1 MLSVISY
8 QPIKLQVE
16 NIQNAY
22 GLLHAATKIKIL
34 HLNMHAWGL
43 ATGDEHSIIMRK
55 FHVFIMCQFIK
66 YIGFKALRIYRN
78 SGNILKK
85 SYCLF

>member
-1 MLSVISY
+1 MYRAAYGCFIYNIDVVSY

-34 HLNMHAWGL
+34 HLNMHAWG
-43 ATGDEHSIIMRK
+43 
-55 FHVFIMCQFIK
+55 
-66 YIGFKALRIYRN
+66 
-78 SGNILKK
+78 
-85 SYCLF
+85 

>member
-1 MLSVISY
+1 MRYMKKCIELFIYAAYGAAYGCFIYNIDVVSY

-34 HLNMHAWGL
+34 HLNMHAWG
-43 ATGDEHSIIMRK
+43 
-55 FHVFIMCQFIK
+55 
-66 YIGFKALRIYRN
+66 
-78 SGNILKK
+78 
-85 SYCLF
+85 

>member
-1 MLSVISY
+1 MQYICKNAYGAAYGCFIYNIDVVSY

-34 HLNMHAWGL
+34 HLNM
-43 ATGDEHSIIMRK
+43 
-55 FHVFIMCQFIK
+55 Q
-66 YIGFKALRIYRN
+66 
-78 SGNILKK
+78 
-85 SYCLF
+85 

>member
-1 MLSVISY
+1 MQYICKNAYGVAYGCFIYNIDVVSY

-34 HLNMHAWGL
+34 HLNIHACG
-43 ATGDEHSIIMRK
+43 
-55 FHVFIMCQFIK
+55 
-66 YIGFKALRIYRN
+66 
-78 SGNILKK
+78 
-85 SYCLF
+85 

>member
-1 MLSVISY
+1 M
-8 QPIKLQVE
+8 
-16 NIQNAY
+16 
-22 GLLHAATKIKIL
+22 
-34 HLNMHAWGL
+34 GL

-78 SGNILKK
+78 SGNILNHIVYFK
-85 SYCLF
+85 SLRF

>member
-1 MLSVISY
+1 MYRAVYICNIYVKMRMELLMAVFIYNIDVVSY

-34 HLNMHAWGL
+34 HLNMHAWG
-43 ATGDEHSIIMRK
+43 
-55 FHVFIMCQFIK
+55 
-66 YIGFKALRIYRN
+66 
-78 SGNILKK
+78 
-85 SYCLF
+85 